1 MLRIKYK
8 EEVYEIK
15 NSPNELLLKDFEYVT
30 NIFNDKEK
38 QHFEKWSEIFVY
50 LGLPESVVDDFD
62 TFAFIDIIKEF
73 NILNK
78 SNNDIIK
85 DFTIDNET
93 YIAYDEEFRLTVK
106 EMSLI
111 EHYID
116 KNDKRYLG
124 EVMAVIYKVPGADKT
139 INFDKAHI
147 HHKAELFR
155 KGLTADKVIPIIS
168 FLSKKLVK
176 DYEFIQEQNTI

>member
-73 NILNK
+73 NILN
-78 SNNDIIK
+78 
-85 DFTIDNET
+85 
-93 YIAYDEEFRLTVK
+93 
-106 EMSLI
+106 
-111 EHYID
+111 
-116 KNDKRYLG
+116 
-124 EVMAVIYKVPGADKT
+124 
-139 INFDKAHI
+139 
-147 HHKAELFR
+147 
-155 KGLTADKVIPIIS
+155 
-168 FLSKKLVK
+168 
-176 DYEFIQEQNTI
+176 

>member
-1 MLRIKYK
+1 
-8 EEVYEIK
+8 
-15 NSPNELLLKDFEYVT
+15 
-30 NIFNDKEK
+30 
-38 QHFEKWSEIFVY
+38 
-50 LGLPESVVDDFD
+50 
-62 TFAFIDIIKEF
+62 
-73 NILNK
+73 
-78 SNNDIIK
+78 
-85 DFTIDNET
+85 
-93 YIAYDEEFRLTVK
+93 
-106 EMSLI
+106 MSLI